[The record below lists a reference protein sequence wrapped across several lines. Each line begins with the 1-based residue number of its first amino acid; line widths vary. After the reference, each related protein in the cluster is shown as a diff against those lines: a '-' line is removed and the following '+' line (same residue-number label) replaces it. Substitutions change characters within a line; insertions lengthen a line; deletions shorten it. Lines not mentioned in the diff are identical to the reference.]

1 MLRFGRTK
9 VANEEF
15 YGAKKA
21 IKIWDVDGN
30 NIVIL
35 KLIKMKNNSK
45 YLTEYLDNVIRA
57 SVLILPKMKAVGSF
71 VMLEMGRRL
80 NKNVGQNG

>member
-45 YLTEYLDNVIRA
+45 YLIEYLDNVIRA